1 MDAEILR
8 ERCAQELESSP
19 RGYFGG
25 LQWLRNVFVTVPREH
40 FAPDRLWW
48 PRPDEDGLYAL
59 IDRGKTPNR
68 WLKAVYL
75 LRTPL
80 ITQIDDGAI
89 APDAPANGA
98 FTSSISCIT
107 VVIEM
112 LRHLAPAPGDKVL
125 EIGTGTG
132 YNTALLAHRTGP
144 DTVTS
149 VEIDPQIAARA
160 RERLGAL
167 GVRAQVVTRDGER
180 GWLAGAPFDR
190 IVSTA
195 SVRRIP
201 PAWLRQLRPGGVLV
215 APLDSPA
222 GYDLTVRMTGTGCGA
237 AVGRPVA
244 TVEFMRLRGQRTP
257 QSHTCLGWPDGID
270 VQQWRDLEV
279 RADQN
284 GQRVTLQATAM
295 QGPESAPAAPVGPAS
310 SS

>member
-1 MDAEILR
+1 MLDAESLR
-8 ERCAQELESSP
+8 ARCVQELESSP

-25 LQWLRNVFVTVPREH
+25 LPWLRDAFETVPREH

-48 PRPDEDGLYAL
+48 PRPGEDGLYAL
-59 IDRGKTPNR
+59 IDRSKTPKR

-112 LRHLAPAPGDKVL
+112 LRHLTPDPGDKVL

-132 YNTALLAHRTGP
+132 YNAALLAHRVGP
-144 DTVTS
+144 DRVTT
-149 VEIDPQIAARA
+149 VEIDPQIAAQA
-160 RERLGAL
+160 QERLDAL
-167 GVRAQVVTRDGER
+167 GVRARVITADGEQ
-180 GWLAGAPFDR
+180 GCPEGAPYDR

-201 PAWLRQLRPGGVLV
+201 PAWLRQLRPGGVLI

-222 GYDLTVRMTGTGCGA
+222 GYDLTIRMTGTGDGA
-237 AVGRPVA
+237 AVGCPVS
-244 TVEFMRLRGQRTP
+244 TVEFMRIRGQRSP
-257 QSHTCLGWPDGID
+257 RPHADLGWPDAID
-270 VQQWRDLEV
+270 MRRWRDYEV
-279 RADQN
+279 LADQTE
-284 GQRVTLQATAM
+284 QRIVLRA
-295 QGPESAPAAPVGPAS
+295 PETAPAS
-310 SS
+310 TTW

>member
-1 MDAEILR
+1 MDAEVLR
-8 ERCAQELESSP
+8 ARCAKELESSP

-25 LQWLRNVFVTVPREH
+25 LSWLRNAFAAVPREH

-48 PRPDEDGLYAL
+48 PRPGEDGLYAL
-59 IDRGKTPNR
+59 IDRSKTPKR

-80 ITQIDDGAI
+80 ITQIDDGAV
-89 APDAPANGA
+89 APDAPASGA

-107 VVIEM
+107 VVIET

-144 DTVTS
+144 DTLTT
-149 VEIDPQIAARA
+149 VEIDPQIAAQA
-160 RERLGAL
+160 RERLEAL
-167 GVRAQVVTRDGER
+167 GVRARVVTADGEQ
-180 GWLAGAPFDR
+180 GFPAGAPFDR

-201 PAWLRQLRPGGVLV
+201 TAWLRQLRPGGVLV

-222 GYDLTVRMTGTGCGA
+222 GYDLTVRMTGTGHGA
-237 AVGRPVA
+237 AAGRPVA

-257 QSHTCLGWPDGID
+257 QPHTGLGWPDGID
-270 VQQWRDLEV
+270 MQRWREFEIH
-279 RADQN
+279 ADQN
-284 GQRVTLQATAM
+284 GQRIRAGRVMRGRGRDTVSWQ
-295 QGPESAPAAPVGPAS
+295 ESAL
-310 SS
+310 